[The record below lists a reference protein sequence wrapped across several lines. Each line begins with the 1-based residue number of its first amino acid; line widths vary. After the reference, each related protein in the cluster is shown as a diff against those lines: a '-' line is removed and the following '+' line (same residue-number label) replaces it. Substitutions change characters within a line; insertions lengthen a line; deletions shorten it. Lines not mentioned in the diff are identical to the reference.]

1 MKINELLENIKDLH
15 SQRIELIGCISVTYP
30 FSYMYIDESLREK
43 EERYVLVLEEKIVG
57 CLEAANIPALVG
69 SPVIYAGW
77 IRLVGKVYT
86 NSGFP
91 MFSAVIR
98 SISEISFEYFSYENE
113 KEVKC
118 ILHNKFFEPQM
129 NLYLKGGNQLN
140 NKQVQ
145 TIKSIVKGAD
155 NFIAI
160 KNKFSQ
166 EGKHLLAFYLDML
179 KLNQLQQQLEQVGL
193 TNYFWEYS
201 ENNTDAFGTAGYGYL
216 YY

>member
-30 FSYMYIDESLREK
+30 FSYMYVDESIGEK
-43 EERYVLVLEEKIVG
+43 EEKYVLVLEEKIFG
-57 CLEAANIPALVG
+57 CLEAANIPTLVG

-113 KEVKC
+113 KEAKC
-118 ILHNKFFEPQM
+118 ILNNKFFEPQI

-145 TIKSIVKGAD
+145 TIKSIVKGTD

-166 EGKHLLAFYLDML
+166 EGKHLLAFCLDTL
-179 KLNQLQQQLEQVGL
+179 KLNQLQQQLEEVGL
-193 TNYFWEYS
+193 TNYFCEYS
-201 ENNTDAFGTAGYGYL
+201 ENSTDAFDVVGYGY
-216 YY
+216 